1 MKIKGLFILLIILS
15 ILSIN
20 VKANTCNPDKVSIE
34 SISTLDKTNNVE
46 EIEEASKEGK
56 NIKLNLSM
64 SDVGDYIKYKLIIKN
79 DSNEDYKL
87 AEKSLNIESDYMNYS
102 FELEDNSD
110 IIKANSSKII
120 YLKVE
125 YQKEIP
131 SEELENDVFN
141 EKKAIPLNILDNEIT
156 NPDTKRNIIILSII
170 VLIIIS
176 TILISIKNKKYLKPM
191 ILIIGIALPV
201 ITYALCDANIEL
213 DLQLKIVPS
222 CVPFNDESSWEG
234 IINSVK
240 NNNTECMNVGDMKT
254 IDMGTLG
261 THTVRIAN
269 KSTPSECSA
278 EGFSETACGFVV
290 EFADIIT
297 KHAMNSDRTGNTD
310 GTGNK
315 GGWEHCEMR
324 EYVNND
330 IYNLL
335 PAELKEA
342 ILNTKVVSGGGYFDS
357 ENLITID
364 KLYLLATHEIWE
376 DDDEDIS
383 SGLDSRDKGYNN
395 TRQLDYYNELG
406 VISSSSRLF
415 TRKKYNESN
424 TEWWTRS
431 SDHYNNNNFYNENG
445 SGYYP
450 TNPSNHTFGVSPAFR
465 IG

>member
-1 MKIKGLFILLIILS
+1 MKKVLFLLLMIVSVTI
-15 ILSIN
+15 IN
-20 VKANTCNPDKVSIE
+20 VSAATCNPDKVSIE

-56 NIKLNLSM
+56 NIKLNLSI

-201 ITYALCDANIEL
+201 ITYALCDANIEI
-213 DLQLKIVPS
+213 DLQLKIEKR

-240 NNNTECMNVGDMKT
+240 NNKTECMNVGDTKT
-254 IDMGTLG
+254 IDMGDLG

-269 KSTPSECSA
+269 KSTPSECST

-297 KHAMNSDRTGNTD
+297 KYAINSDRTGNTD

-315 GGWEHCEMR
+315 GGWEHSEMR

-335 PAELKEA
+335 PAALKA
-342 ILNTKVVSGGGYFDS
+342 GIIDTKVISSHGSNDS
-357 ENLITID
+357 ENFNTND
-364 KLYLLATHEIWE
+364 KIYLLSTHEVWE
-376 DDDEDIS
+376 DVDEIS
-383 SGLDSRDKGYNN
+383 NNGIDYKDTAYNN
-395 TRQLDYYNELG
+395 TRQLDYYKNKG
-406 VISSSSRLF
+406 VTTDSYSEVAKQNNSWWLRSAESYYKYYFFHVSR
-415 TRKKYNESN
+415 
-424 TEWWTRS
+424 
-431 SDHYNNNNFYNENG
+431 NG
-445 SGYYP
+445 SWIY
-450 TNPSNHTFGVSPAFR
+450 TDSNFVCGVSPAFR

>member
-191 ILIIGIALPV
+191 ILIIGIALPI
-201 ITYALCDANIEL
+201 ITYALCDANIEIEL
-213 DLQLKIVPS
+213 KLKIKKSIVEIITPNRTKDTLQVGDEI
-222 CVPFNDESSWEG
+222 CINGDTTECFNFIGYDGNNIKMLSKWNLKVGGIYDSGNNKIGEYTSSDTGYGLQSSDIRGKINESSTYNGTVAFSGTNYWAEG
-234 IINSVK
+234 SNIKAKYGNAWNTNNIYDTDYSDATGVNYSVAYYVENYKDTLEDYGATVQEARLLRYVEATDVSIGCNVSTYRCPTNSFIVNTTFWIESVK
-240 NNNTECMNVGDMKT
+240 N
-254 IDMGTLG
+254 
-261 THTVRIAN
+261 
-269 KSTPSECSA
+269 
-278 EGFSETACGFVV
+278 
-290 EFADIIT
+290 
-297 KHAMNSDRTGNTD
+297 
-310 GTGNK
+310 
-315 GGWEHCEMR
+315 
-324 EYVNND
+324 
-330 IYNLL
+330 
-335 PAELKEA
+335 
-342 ILNTKVVSGGGYFDS
+342 
-357 ENLITID
+357 
-364 KLYLLATHEIWE
+364 
-376 DDDEDIS
+376 S
-383 SGLDSRDKGYNN
+383 SGVIYVSSDGIFTSLNYSKSYNN
-395 TRQLDYYNELG
+395 GIRPVI
-406 VISSSSRLF
+406 VIS
-415 TRKKYNESN
+415 KSN
-424 TEWWTRS
+424 I
-431 SDHYNNNNFYNENG
+431 F
-445 SGYYP
+445 
-450 TNPSNHTFGVSPAFR
+450 
-465 IG
+465 

>member
-1 MKIKGLFILLIILS
+1 VKIKGLFILLIILS

-64 SDVGDYIKYKLIIKN
+64 SEVGDNIKYKLIIKN
-79 DSNEDYKL
+79 DANEDYKL
-87 AEKSLNIESDYMNYS
+87 DEKNLNKESDYVIYT
-102 FELEDNSD
+102 FEFEDNSN
-110 IIKANSSKII
+110 IVKANTTKVV

-125 YQKEIP
+125 YKKEIP

-141 EKKAIPLNILDNEIT
+141 EKKAIPLNILDNEII

-176 TILISIKNKKYLKPM
+176 TILISIKDKKYLKPM
-191 ILIIGIALPV
+191 ILIIGIALPI

-240 NNNTECMNVGDMKT
+240 NNNTECINVGDMKT
-254 IDMGTLG
+254 IDMGDLG
-261 THTVRIAN
+261 MHTVRVAN
-269 KSTPSECSA
+269 KSTPSECST
-278 EGFSETACGFVV
+278 EGFSKTACGFVV

-297 KHAMNSDRTGNTD
+297 THEMNSNQT
-310 GTGNK
+310 NK
-315 GGWEHCEMR
+315 GGWEHSEMR

-330 IYNLL
+330 IYNVL
-335 PAELKEA
+335 PAALKA
-342 ILNTKVVSGGGYFDS
+342 GIVDTIVISGHGTTAGETNF
-357 ENLITID
+357 TTTD
-364 KLYLLATHEIWE
+364 KIYLLSTKEVWGKAGT
-376 DDDEDIS
+376 IS
-383 SGLDSRDKGYNN
+383 TNIINYDTAEEE
-395 TRQLDYYNELG
+395 TRQLDYYKDKEVTTNPDSFSEAAKLNNG
-406 VISSSSRLF
+406 ENVWWWLRSAS
-415 TRKKYNESN
+415 SN
-424 TEWWTRS
+424 TKNTFYTVIFNGYWSISTFS
-431 SDHYNNNNFYNENG
+431 NNDK
-445 SGYYP
+445 
-450 TNPSNHTFGVSPAFR
+450 GVSPAFR

>member
-1 MKIKGLFILLIILS
+1 MKKVLFLLLMIVSVTI
-15 ILSIN
+15 IN
-20 VKANTCNPDKVSIE
+20 VSAATCNPDKVSIE

-240 NNNTECMNVGDMKT
+240 NNNTECMNVGDTKT

-269 KSTPSECSA
+269 KSTPNECSA
-278 EGFSETACGFVV
+278 EGFSETACGFVI
-290 EFADIIT
+290 EFSDIIT
-297 KHAMNSDRTGNTD
+297 KYRMGD
-310 GTGNK
+310 GTSFDNADNV
-315 GGWEHCEMR
+315 GGWEESPMR
-324 EYVNND
+324 PYVNET
-330 IYNLL
+330 IYDKL
-335 PAELKEA
+335 PSELKLG
-342 ILNTKVVSGGGYFDS
+342 IIDTKVVSGFGPHDF
-357 ENLITID
+357 ENFNTTD
-364 KLYLLATHEIWE
+364 KLYLLSSKEIWGE
-376 DDDEDIS
+376 DFEKNDDYYDT
-383 SGLDSRDKGYNN
+383 SGKA

-406 VISSSSRLF
+406 VTSTNCSAVIKQSGEPDNYSV
-415 TRKKYNESN
+415 TTNY
-424 TEWWTRS
+424 WWLRS
-431 SDHYNNNNFYNENG
+431 SFASMQMFFFDVSNDG
-445 SGYYP
+445 SLYYATP
-450 TNPSNHTFGVSPAFR
+450 YSNLGVSPAFR